1 MSKTDEFGDRPRS
14 NVPKARGHCAPA
26 LKRKK
31 KSQALI
37 GRASTKD
44 EIAHPDSR
52 RAASAALLVFA

>member
-1 MSKTDEFGDRPRS
+1 VAIAP
-14 NVPKARGHCAPA
+14 PA

-37 GRASTKD
+37 GRTSTKD